1 MIRINLLPHREMR
14 REKRKKD
21 FVGSMVIAGI
31 AGAVLV
37 FAGGVLVNQQIEAQT
52 ERNNYIRAAIQ
63 KLDLEIAEIKSLEEA
78 IASLK
83 ARQTAVENL
92 QSDRTIPVHLFDE
105 LVKLMPEGVF
115 LEKLVQSELKVSLT
129 GIAQSNER
137 VAELLR
143 NLSDRS
149 EWMESPNLDEIKELI
164 VKDSIGGASRIGEVR
179 RAYEF
184 TLNVL
189 VKRRNAQQQPGGQP
203 PARQAQLTPLAMGSR
218 QDGGAR

>member
-21 FVGSMVIAGI
+21 FVGSMAIAGI

-37 FAGGVLVNQQIEAQT
+37 FAGGVLINQQIEAQT
-52 ERNNYIRAAIQ
+52 ERNTYIQSAIQ

-115 LEKLVQSELKVSLT
+115 LEKLVQSELKVSLS

-164 VKDSIGGASRIGEVR
+164 VKDSGAGTSRTGDVR

-189 VKRRNAQQQPGGQP
+189 VKRRDVQVQPGGQP
-203 PARQAQLTPLAMGSR
+203 PARQAQVTPLAMGIR
-218 QDGGAR
+218 HEGGAR